1 MNDKNFLDTNI
12 LVYLFDQKSPK
23 YLISQNLVISAIE
36 SGNAVISFQVVQ
48 EFLNL
53 VTGKFAIKSTPENTR
68 EFMQTILFPLCQV
81 FPDLELYMLSLD
93 IKNETHYSF
102 YDSLIL
108 AAALRGGCNVL
119 YSEDLQSGQK
129 VRGLEIVN
137 PYLPDSKLPQ

>member
-36 SGNAVISFQVVQ
+36 SGNAIISFQVVQ

-53 VTGKFAIKSTPENTR
+53 VTGKFSIKSTPENTR

-137 PYLPDSKLPQ
+137 PYLPDNKLSQ